1 MEFLLF
7 TFPIFYACFSF
18 VFGNGKSRK
27 LEYGLRVNNGYNA
40 LNS

>member
-7 TFPIFYACFSF
+7 TFP
-18 VFGNGKSRK
+18 VLGNGKSRE
-27 LEYGLRVNNGYNA
+27 LEHGLCINNGYNA